1 LFVFFSFTVVGFS
14 GVPNE
19 IRYNGRLKSYNY
31 PITGNMPFNFKIYD
45 TPEGG
50 TARWESGNHIIK
62 LSSGVFTYIIS
73 PDESMV
79 DWREKDFWL
88 QIVVDGK
95 ELLPREK
102 ITAQPY
108 SFHSYSAKN
117 LSSDTEIKIE
127 IGKNLA
133 YIGMDGN
140 SLYYKPS
147 QRAEKE
153 CLGVPP
159 GTVIAFAGNHG
170 PRGYL
175 LCDGR
180 EVDVLN
186 YPDLFR
192 AIGTI
197 YGGNGTSKFK
207 LPDFRGMFL
216 RGAGGNAAPLGQR
229 QGDAIRNIAVV
240 QVGLSNDRL
249 ENVDINVVKRTSF
262 DELCSIVKKSLLHI
276 DIDGACSH
284 IAWALRTKS
293 IILFGPTDA
302 KYSMYPENINIMSSI
317 CGGCWHRFGKCVIG
331 EEKPSVCM
339 NSINPEFVAEK
350 AIDYISSLN
359 IE

>member
-1 LFVFFSFTVVGFS
+1 MDITQICIKFSLCISNLGLNVGVGRGGLKKLFCLLFVFFSFIVVGFS

-31 PITGNMPFNFKIYD
+31 PVTGNMPFNFKIYD
-45 TPEGG
+45 MPEGG

-108 SFHSYSAKN
+108 SFHSYSAEN

-159 GTVIAFAGNHG
+159 GTVIAFAGNHA

-229 QGDAIRNIAVV
+229 QGDAIRNIVGNVSPSWAGDVAGSPTGVFSGSYKNSSREGTNSNNGWNLNFDASRVVPTANENRPVNYAV
-240 QVGLSNDRL
+240 SYY
-249 ENVDINVVKRTSF
+249 I
-262 DELCSIVKKSLLHI
+262 
-276 DIDGACSH
+276 
-284 IAWALRTKS
+284 
-293 IILFGPTDA
+293 
-302 KYSMYPENINIMSSI
+302 KY
-317 CGGCWHRFGKCVIG
+317 
-331 EEKPSVCM
+331 
-339 NSINPEFVAEK
+339 
-350 AIDYISSLN
+350 
-359 IE
+359 